1 MIASPRPATHMAPLL
16 SSVALLLLG
25 VGLLNTLL
33 AVQAATKGW
42 SPLVIGAVMSAYF
55 VGYGFGT
62 VATSHLIR
70 RTGHI
75 RAFAVFAALAS
86 CTVIGHALTDSAWA
100 WASLRLFT
108 GASLVGLYA
117 VTESWLAAEAT
128 GNERGRFFAA
138 YMVVNLLA
146 LAAGQFL
153 MVLAPSEAF
162 VLFGVITLLINLSLI
177 PVAMTR
183 LNQPVPPQST
193 RLRIRVMAK
202 AAPSAAMGAGIS
214 GLSMGALWGLMP
226 AQAQLSGA
234 SALGIAILMSTVII
248 GGAAG
253 QLPIGRYSDGRDR
266 RHVLRALAVGAL
278 LLGLALATV
287 GQWLSFTLSP
297 LVFLYGALAFS
308 AYPLSIAHLADRLPS
323 EDLLEG
329 ASVMLLLHGAG
340 AAFGPTLGGLL
351 MSSFGPASLFLY
363 FALCWGALAV
373 LLHLRLQVE
382 SRQVPVGDPGTFV
395 PMLRTSVVALEAFAE
410 DAAANAAETPEPAS
424 SASVS
429 PSTP

>member
-1 MIASPRPATHMAPLL
+1 MASLL

-33 AVQAATKGW
+33 AVQAATMGW
-42 SPLVIGAVMSAYF
+42 SPLVIGGVMSAYF

-62 VATSHLIR
+62 VATSFLIR

-75 RAFAVFAALAS
+75 RAFAIFAALAS
-86 CTVIGHALTDSAWA
+86 CTVIGHALTDAAWA
-100 WASLRLFT
+100 WALLRVFT

-183 LNQPVPPQST
+183 LNQPAPPQST
-193 RLRIRVMAK
+193 RLRIRSMAR
-202 AAPSAAMGAGIS
+202 AAPSAAMAAGIS
-214 GLSMGALWGLMP
+214 GLAMGALWGLMP

-234 SALGIAILMSTVII
+234 SALGIAILMSTVIL

-266 RHVLRALAVGAL
+266 RHVLRLLAVGAL
-278 LLGLALATV
+278 VLGVLLATV
-287 GQWLSFTLSP
+287 GQWVPITLSP

-308 AYPLSIAHLADRLPS
+308 AYPLAIAHLADRLPA

-340 AAFGPTLGGLL
+340 AAFGPTLAGLL
-351 MSSFGPASLFLY
+351 MSLFGPSTLFIY
-363 FALCWGALAV
+363 FALCWAGLAV
-373 LLHLRLQVE
+373 LLHARLAVE
-382 SRQVPVGDPGTFV
+382 SRQVPVGEPGTFV
-395 PMLRTSVVALEAFAE
+395 PMLRTSAVALEAMVE
-410 DAAANAAETPEPAS
+410 DAAANAAAASEPAS
-424 SASVS
+424 SEPVG
-429 PSTP
+429 PKQ